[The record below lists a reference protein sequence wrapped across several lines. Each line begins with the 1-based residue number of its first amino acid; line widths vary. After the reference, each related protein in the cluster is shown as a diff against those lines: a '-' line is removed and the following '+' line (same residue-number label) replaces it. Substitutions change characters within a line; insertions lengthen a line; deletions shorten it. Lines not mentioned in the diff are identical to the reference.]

1 MLTERPIGGLGRSG
15 RSGVLALLRTAA
27 RARVGRLFRA
37 ADSALAPGSD
47 TLLPALRPQD
57 ETAGLMLVESGF
69 VTEAGSK
76 TKNSVK
82 ALVQASPPAIAG
94 TASGQTTYDSAS
106 MKPFAAVSITDPNTG
121 VQVETVTIVLS
132 NSTNGVLTD
141 PNTASD
147 GSSFLN
153 GTYTVSGTAAQVSSD
168 VDALVD
174 KIQHL
179 SPN

>member
-1 MLTERPIGGLGRSG
+1 
-15 RSGVLALLRTAA
+15 
-27 RARVGRLFRA
+27 
-37 ADSALAPGSD
+37 
-47 TLLPALRPQD
+47 
-57 ETAGLMLVESGF
+57 MLVESGF